1 MVLGVSCH
9 PKRDMLAS
17 GGLDKD
23 LRNIRIWEMQD
34 GVANANP
41 NPHPHPNPHPNPN
54 PNPNPN
60 SNPNIRIWEM
70 QDGVAA
76 A

>member
-23 LRNIRIWEMQD
+23 LRNIRIWEMQA
-34 GVANANP
+34 GGANLTLTLTLTVTLTRPLTPTLTLPLTLTLTLTLTSWA
-41 NPHPHPNPHPNPN
+41 
-54 PNPNPN
+54 
-60 SNPNIRIWEM
+60 
-70 QDGVAA
+70 
-76 A
+76 